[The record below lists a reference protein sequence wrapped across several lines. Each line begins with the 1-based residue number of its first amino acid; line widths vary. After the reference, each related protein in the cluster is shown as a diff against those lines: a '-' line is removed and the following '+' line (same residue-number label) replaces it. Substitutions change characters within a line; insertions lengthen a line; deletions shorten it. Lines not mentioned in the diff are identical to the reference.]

1 MVRALVEPVGEGA
14 NRDPTCEQRL
24 GDMSTGL
31 AALAA
36 SRSRDKNHSIRH
48 GFASFNPLFDGYRLV
63 P

>member
-1 MVRALVEPVGEGA
+1 
-14 NRDPTCEQRL
+14 
-24 GDMSTGL
+24 MSTGL